1 MIAAP
6 TIAPTFADYGIEIP
20 PGRSGEVDT
29 LCPKCSHT
37 RRHNPRHRCL
47 SVNTHTGVFLCH
59 HCGWSGGL
67 GTADTNGYGAR
78 LRRDE
83 RPRRQYAKPEPVP
96 DDPDLPAHTLA
107 WFADRGISEATVRRN
122 RIDVA
127 DGAIR
132 YPYLRDGETVNIKHR
147 GRGKKFWMVKDA
159 ERLLYGLDDCPG
171 TDDVIVV
178 EGEMDKLAFEEAG
191 YRRCLSVPD
200 GAPAPDAAN
209 YAGKFD
215 FLASTDVFERARR
228 VYLATDADAPGQ
240 KLADELARR
249 IGPEKCWRILWP
261 EGFKDANEIL
271 MRFGPDELGW
281 WVDEAKPW
289 PVAGIVTV
297 NDLAA
302 DIDALYDAG
311 MPHGTPTGWWSVDRH
326 YTVRPGLFTVVTGS
340 PGAGKSH
347 FLDALMVNLAVR
359 HDWTFGICSP
369 ENQPLARHAAG
380 MIATYR
386 GEPFGDGPTPR
397 MSRDQM
403 QAARRW
409 LNEHAAFVLPDEPT
423 LEAVLE
429 RARVLTYRMGIRGLV
444 VDPWNELD
452 HSRPNGMTE
461 TEYVSQC
468 LTKLRTFARRHDV
481 HVWLVAHPTKL
492 QKTADGVYPVPTPY
506 DIAGS
511 AHFYNK
517 ADSCISVHRDRAN
530 PGTPVE
536 LHVQKIRFAETG
548 ELGMVPLLYDPP
560 TGRYREVPR

>member
-1 MIAAP
+1 MAGK
-6 TIAPTFADYGIEIP
+6 TFLDFGIEIL

-29 LCPKCSHT
+29 TCPRCSPT
-37 RRHNPRHRCL
+37 RKKSRDRCL
-47 SVNTHTGVFLCH
+47 SVNTDKGTWLCM

-67 GTADTNGYGAR
+67 GADDPHGYGAR
-78 LRRDE
+78 LRGEE
-83 RPRRQYAKPEPVP
+83 RPRRAYAKPDPLP
-96 DDPDLPAHTLA
+96 DDASLPPHVLA

-122 RIDVA
+122 RIDFA

-147 GRGKKFWMVKDA
+147 ARGKKFWMVKDA
-159 ERLLYGLDDCPG
+159 ERILYGLDDCPG

-200 GAPAPDAAN
+200 GAPAPDATN

-261 EGFKDANEIL
+261 EGFKDANDIL
-271 MRFGPDELGW
+271 MRFGPEELGW

-311 MPHGTPTGWWSVDRH
+311 MPHGTPTGWWSLDRH

-359 HDWTFGICSP
+359 HGWTFGICSP

-386 GEPFGDGPTPR
+386 GAPFGDGPTPR
-397 MSRDQM
+397 MSREEM

-409 LNEHAAFVLPDEPT
+409 LNDHAAFVLPDDPT

-517 ADSCISVHRDRAN
+517 ADACISVHRDRAN

-548 ELGMVPLLYDPP
+548 ELGMVQLMYDPP